1 VVVVEESLGPEMGR
15 DVDAGMEGAVVW
27 VVAQMLAVGA
37 EAGAGAGAG
46 TGTGAGA
53 GAGAGAEAEA
63 GAGAGVGAGP
73 GPGAQSWGLES
84 LWGSQEETDA
94 VVEGQ

>member
-1 VVVVEESLGPEMGR
+1 MLVVVVEESLGPEMGR

-53 GAGAGAEAEA
+53 GAGAQCRTH
-63 GAGAGVGAGP
+63 VKP
-73 GPGAQSWGLES
+73 GF
-84 LWGSQEETDA
+84 
-94 VVEGQ
+94 

>member
-1 VVVVEESLGPEMGR
+1 MLVVVVEESLGPEMGR

-53 GAGAGAEAEA
+53 GAGAGAEPPLPELLFY
-63 GAGAGVGAGP
+63 
-73 GPGAQSWGLES
+73 LERVTHCYS
-84 LWGSQEETDA
+84 LTGSA
-94 VVEGQ
+94 LLVLHI